1 MVVAGRKPVGY
12 SLFLSLSQVSLYVE
26 AVQLNVCWSRGWP
39 NDRSYVLPTG
49 HGSSHWFGFDPNLFF
64 CTPKIYAW

>member
-1 MVVAGRKPVGY
+1 MCVG
-12 SLFLSLSQVSLYVE
+12 VE
-26 AVQLNVCWSRGWP
+26 DGWP

-64 CTPKIYAW
+64 LLHLRFMHGDIYIFAKNKKRTLHG